1 MGPCEGVGALAPTK
15 RRSKERALAPEVQ
28 MGRLSHRTA
37 PACTYFVTT
46 KTWQN
51 RAVFRVSEV
60 AEIVVRRLLTCRD
73 QGAYLLHEFVV
84 MPDHFHLLLTP
95 ADTTTLEKAMQLIKG
110 GSSREIH
117 QLRGHGM
124 QIWQPGFHDWTIRDG
139 ADYQARREY
148 VWMNP
153 VRARLVERPV
163 DWPYSSACERFRLDA
178 MPDRFKIASGA
189 EAPVPLP

>member
-1 MGPCEGVGALAPTK
+1 MGPCEGVGASAPTK
-15 RRSKERALAPEVQ
+15 QRSKERALAPEVQ

-124 QIWQPGFHDWTIRDG
+124 QIWQPGFHDWTIRDA
-139 ADYQARREY
+139 ADYGAKQEY
-148 VWMNP
+148 IWLNP
-153 VRARLVERPV
+153 VRADLVQQPA
-163 DWPYSSACERFRLDA
+163 DWPYGSACGKLLPDTAPGRLRDGS
-178 MPDRFKIASGA
+178 RG
-189 EAPVPLP
+189 

>member
-1 MGPCEGVGALAPTK
+1 
-15 RRSKERALAPEVQ
+15 

-51 RAVFRVSEV
+51 RAVFHVSEG
-60 AEIVVRRLLTCRD
+60 AEIVVRRLITCRD
-73 QGAYLLHEFVV
+73 QGADLLHEFVL

-95 ADTTTLEKAMQLIKG
+95 AAATTLEKAMQLIKG

-117 QLRGHGM
+117 QFRGHRM
-124 QIWQPGFHDWTIRDG
+124 QIWQPGFHDWTIRDA

-148 VWMNP
+148 IWMNP
-153 VRARLVERPV
+153 VRAGLIGQPA
-163 DWPYSSACERFRLDA
+163 DWLYSSACGRFPMDA

-189 EAPVPLP
+189 EAPVLLP